1 MSVVPTSI
9 AFDLTVTGLFTTLA
23 VGGCVHLLSL
33 SDYDQRDT
41 ERLRHSPCTFLKV
54 TPSHLAVLG
63 QLADELSPTT
73 ELLLGGE
80 ALFGSMLARWR
91 AAHPAVSVLNVYGPT
106 EATVNCSEHRIE
118 PGVQIAAGPVPLGVA
133 QPGNR
138 RAVLDNDLRPVGQGG
153 TGGLYVGGSGLARGY
168 LRRPSLTAAR
178 FLPDPA
184 GPPGA
189 RRYWTGDLV
198 RADADD
204 RLTFVG
210 RADDQVKVRGF
221 RVELGEV
228 EAVLGMRPDIA
239 GVAVV
244 VRGSG
249 QTTDLAAFVVTAT
262 GTIIDHHELRRF
274 AMDELPPYM
283 VPSTFVVVD
292 ELPRQ
297 PNGKT
302 DRRALRDQANRRQ
315 QRLSLTEAAQRID
328 NVLGED
334 S

>member
-1 MSVVPTSI
+1 MLPLVRIRHILDDARPHVIIDEEVVAVVDRWCAERADGVPGLAELDAGNAAYVIYTSGSTGAPKGRGDRTRLPRSVSGLDDRRVSRDARGVGGP
-9 AFDLTVTGLFTTLA
+9 DLDHLRSHRDRA
-23 VGGCVHLLSL
+23 VHDARSGGCVHLLSL

-63 QLADELSPTT
+63 QLADELSPMT

-138 RAVLDNDLRPVGQGG
+138 LAVLDNDLRPVGQGG

-168 LRRPSLTAAR
+168 LRCPSLTAAR

-221 RVELGEV
+221 RVSWV
-228 EAVLGMRPDIA
+228 RSRPYSA
-239 GVAVV
+239 
-244 VRGSG
+244 
-249 QTTDLAAFVVTAT
+249 
-262 GTIIDHHELRRF
+262 
-274 AMDELPPYM
+274 
-283 VPSTFVVVD
+283 
-292 ELPRQ
+292 
-297 PNGKT
+297 
-302 DRRALRDQANRRQ
+302 
-315 QRLSLTEAAQRID
+315 
-328 NVLGED
+328 
-334 S
+334 